1 MQKAKQRPIR
11 PAGSAPST
19 VTAGRAA
26 QTAHFIVRKVDEI
39 AREAFSEYVAAAER
53 LKAAEAKKKEYPQR
67 RGLVDA
73 AYMAKSTRAEADV
86 LEAKEAI
93 KAAKKR
99 LESHADD
106 LAAQLG
112 DAYSVDPAQLDG
124 ATLELLKSG
133 ILTANEYS
141 KLLHEAQEKG
151 NVTMIRLIGKYAAD
165 AADELTAKY
174 GQSDSTARA
183 LRLVSHESRQSSGDE
198 LLKTFD
204 YLGDVYGR
212 SISNPAMINHWG
224 ELTAAAIENF

>member
-1 MQKAKQRPIR
+1 MSKFNYIA
-11 PAGSAPST
+11 
-19 VTAGRAA
+19 
-26 QTAHFIVRKVDEI
+26 RKVDEI

-106 LAAQLG
+106 LAALRRELAAQLD

-183 LRLVSHESRQSSGDE
+183 LRLVSHESRKNSSSE
-198 LLKTFD
+198 YLKAFD
-204 YLGDVYGR
+204 YVADVYNR
-212 SISNPAMINHWG
+212 AVNNPGMIDHW
-224 ELTAAAIENF
+224 EQLTAETVENF

>member
-1 MQKAKQRPIR
+1 MSKFNYIA
-11 PAGSAPST
+11 
-19 VTAGRAA
+19 
-26 QTAHFIVRKVDEI
+26 RKVDEI

-106 LAAQLG
+106 LAALRRELATQLD